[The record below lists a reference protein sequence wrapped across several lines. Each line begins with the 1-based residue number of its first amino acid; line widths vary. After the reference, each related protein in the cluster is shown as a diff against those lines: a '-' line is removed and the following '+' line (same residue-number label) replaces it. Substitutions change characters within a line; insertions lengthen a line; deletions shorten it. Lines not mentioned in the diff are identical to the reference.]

1 MGKGSGMVMEHITYD
16 DLDIVWAE
24 DDEEYPKD
32 SVFAQEI
39 EQETWDEIGRI
50 NQEVFGKVHQ
60 K

>member
-1 MGKGSGMVMEHITYD
+1 MEHITYD

-24 DDEEYPKD
+24 DDEEYPKE

-50 NQEVFGKVHQ
+50 NQEVFGEIHK